1 MKRLAKTSL
10 PPQGSRVPVK
20 PLNAPLSLA
29 NTVRPL
35 APSPQQSHV
44 AGSSPSASRLDGE
57 ASSLPSPSRFAHD
70 FSTIPV
76 SRPVSPQT
84 NAGISGHPSLPPIH
98 RFSPQPVKVQRQI
111 KKEEEEGTVQTKE
124 APDHTPTITPEQ
136 QTYIHSLDTGG
147 DSLPAST
154 RAFMESRFRHD
165 FSHVRVH
172 TGDNAD
178 RSVRSVN
185 ALAYTV
191 GRNIVFANGQFAP
204 RTPVG
209 TQLLAHELTHVMQ
222 QPPSTNFR
230 SVLAVAPHNSV
241 AETHARANA
250 SAIMSSSP
258 MSAPHQLSP
267 APTISRATPDEV
279 TSTPTNQPAASGTKG
294 PQGPSP
300 LARIHK
306 LLSRSIFDWAVTDND
321 ARQALE
327 ILRSLRPAELFET
340 ARIMKFSGDW
350 KTLREELPASDRLA
364 LNYFDGIVLNPNS
377 GYIMPGDTLKIELF
391 SGSKVEE
398 KVPEEY
404 IVTGAG
410 VTLPFLAKPVQVAE
424 LLPQDAARTIAQTYV
439 NSELYWSITVH
450 VTPVRRGS
458 KYAGFGNVTAPMTFD
473 SNVSISPQSPEGKHY
488 AKFSHFVNYI
498 KTIKATDAFTSNALT
513 YYYSQLDKNLD
524 AYKTPEDLWKWAL
537 SQASKPPP
545 STPLQPFLELARM
558 MTERLSIAPPQ
569 EQARLQAALSRYTSW
584 LNAHLND
591 PNLAKNDPVHI
602 WSRAYLNAI
611 TAEVQA
617 EVQASVAKARQEREQ
632 HLEEQN
638 WKKAVAKFDDALKL
652 MMTKVWAVA
661 PPKLIQKSKE
671 ELSAEGELVKISYLV
686 QPSDAERI
694 IRDKIASDFMNTIV
708 SHMSDPGFADK
719 SATADFVDWLNQN
732 PEKLKALQLTIAHP
746 TVEKFA
752 DKVDI
757 PAWQTATEVVISL
770 IPIVGNA
777 IAAGEVISG
786 EDLFGHPLTTTQRTI
801 TAVAILLPF
810 AGKVFKL
817 GKAAVTVS
825 TLARDYRMS
834 EPEARAAFRMLAEI
848 APGTRGARLLGEA
861 ASDIKVGKA
870 LDDPRKLKELEGL
883 LRDMGMT
890 DKETAKVFARPG
902 STMAGVEQQVGQVA
916 KEEIKALGS
925 ITSETEEMLVKN
937 EALRKAL
944 LKNSLAAQAL
954 KKCASPCFPP
964 GATAEQIERLERF
977 LERIKKTGTYDEE
990 ALRKYLANRRVD
1002 LDAALNDIINGTDNT
1017 TRLNQLLEFFNSD
1030 GKVTRGISPEVIA
1043 ARKALAADIGVTYGR
1058 IQAGNEGLVSAHFVN
1073 PFEHIGSHGQGF
1085 DDIMLRGKD
1094 IERDIVY
1101 IIEYKGGEARLASGQ
1116 MEQQWVIDNIRR
1128 LYREGGP
1135 TGQEW
1140 ARKLAKALEEGR
1152 LRGRGYSTPVDKG
1165 AASVTEVLNDGKDWI
1180 YGKVKVLL
1188 GP

>member
-1 MKRLAKTSL
+1 MKRTAKTSL
-10 PPQGSRVPVK
+10 PAKGAYTPEK
-20 PLNAPLSLA
+20 PLNAQRSLA
-29 NTVRPL
+29 NSVRPFAL
-35 APSPQQSHV
+35 PPAHPRT
-44 AGSSPSASRLDGE
+44 ASPSLSANGLDSE
-57 ASSLPSPSRFAHD
+57 NTLLPSPSRFAYD
-70 FSTIPV
+70 FSTVPV
-76 SRPVSPQT
+76 SLPSPPQT
-84 NAGISGHPSLPPIH
+84 NASVPAHTSPLPIQ

-111 KKEEEEGTVQTKE
+111 KKEEEESAVQTKE
-124 APDHTPTITPEQ
+124 VPGHTPTITPEQ

-147 DSLPAST
+147 NPLPAST
-154 RAFMESRFRHD
+154 RAFMESRFGHN

-172 TGDNAD
+172 TGDSAD

-191 GRNIVFANGQFAP
+191 GRNIVFGNGQFAP
-204 RTPVG
+204 RTTIG
-209 TQLLAHELTHVMQ
+209 TQLLAHELTHVIQ
-222 QPPSTNFR
+222 QPPSTNVR
-230 SVLAVAPHNSV
+230 NVLAVEPHNSLS
-241 AETHARANA
+241 ETHARANA
-250 SAIMSSSP
+250 SAIMSANP
-258 MSAPHQLSP
+258 ISAPYQ
-267 APTISRATPDEV
+267 PTSASTIHRATPEDV
-279 TSTPTNQPAASGTKG
+279 TTTPAASGTKG
-294 PQGPSP
+294 QQGPSP

-340 ARIMKFSGDW
+340 VRLMKFSGDW
-350 KTLREELPASDRLA
+350 KTLWEELPASDRLA
-364 LNYFDGIVLNPNS
+364 LNYFEGIVLHPNS
-377 GYIMPGDTLKIELF
+377 GYIMPGDTLKIELY

-404 IVTGAG
+404 IVTSSG

-439 NSELYWSITVH
+439 NSELYWSITIR
-450 VTPVRRGS
+450 VTPVQRGS
-458 KYAGFGNVTAPMTFD
+458 KYAGFGNVTVPMTFD
-473 SNVSISPQSPEGKHY
+473 SNVAISPQSLEGKHH
-488 AKFSHFVNYI
+488 AKFSQFVDYI

-513 YYYSQLDKNLD
+513 HYYSQLDKNLD

-545 STPLQPFLELARM
+545 SSPLQPFLDLAHM
-558 MTERLSIAPPQ
+558 MTDRLTIAPPQ
-569 EQARLQAALSRYTSW
+569 EQSRLQGALNRYTSW
-584 LNAHLND
+584 LNTHLND
-591 PNLAKNDPVHI
+591 PNLTKNDPIHI
-602 WSRAYLNAI
+602 WSRAYLDTI

-617 EVQASVAKARQEREQ
+617 EVQASVAKARQESEQ
-632 HLEEQN
+632 RLDEQD
-638 WKKAVAKFDDALKL
+638 WKKAIAKFDDALKL

-661 PPKLIQKSKE
+661 PPELIKKSGE
-671 ELSAEGELVKISYLV
+671 ELSAEGDPVKISYLV

-694 IRDKIASDFMNTIV
+694 IRDKIASEFMHEIV
-708 SHMSDPGFADK
+708 SHMSDPGFANK
-719 SATADFVDWLNQN
+719 SAIADFVDWLNQN

-746 TVEKFA
+746 AVEKFA

-757 PAWQTATEVVISL
+757 PAWQTAAEVVISF
-770 IPIVGNA
+770 IPFIGNA
-777 IAAGEVISG
+777 VAAGEVISG
-786 EDLFGHPLTTTQRTI
+786 QDIFGHPLTTTQRTI

-834 EPEARAAFRMLAEI
+834 EPEARAAFRMLADI
-848 APGTRGARLLGEA
+848 APGSRGAKLFGEA
-861 ASDIKVGKA
+861 ASDIKLGKT

-902 STMAGVEQQVGQVA
+902 STMADVEQQVGQVA

-964 GATAEQIERLERF
+964 GATSEQIERLERF

-990 ALRKYLANRRVD
+990 ALRQYLAKRRVD
-1002 LDAALNDIINGTDNT
+1002 LDAALNDIINGTNDS
-1017 TRLNQLLEFFNSD
+1017 TRLNQLLKFFNSD
-1030 GKVTRGISPEVIA
+1030 GKVTKGIAPEVIA
-1043 ARKALAADIGVTYGR
+1043 AQKALAHDIGVTYGR

-1101 IIEYKGGEARLASGQ
+1101 IIEYKGGKADLAPGQ
-1116 MEQQWVIDNIRR
+1116 MELQWVIDNIKR

-1135 TGQEW
+1135 SGQKW
-1140 ARKLAKALEEGR
+1140 ARDLAKALEEGR